1 MHFLKVLFF
10 ITLSLLTL
18 NTAGAASRSSE
29 ADRER
34 VIDQQVSYIVAGII
48 SYSRWP
54 EHNAPEKGCILGS
67 TPFLAVL
74 LDQNNHNYS
83 YTWHY
88 YQDLEDLGTD
98 SCDILYLGLLSS
110 DETNKL
116 LFEMAGK
123 PVLSISEND
132 PDCDDGSLICLSLN
146 GAGSS
151 FQVNLDAVARSGIRI
166 HPQVLKLG
174 KELRTAQ

>member
-10 ITLSLLTL
+10 ITLSFLTL
-18 NTAGAASRSSE
+18 NTAGAASQSSE

-54 EHNAPEKGCILGS
+54 ENRAPEKGCILGP
-67 TPFLAVL
+67 TPFLSVL
-74 LDQNNHNYS
+74 LDQNSHNYS

-98 SCDILYLGLLSS
+98 SSCDILYIGLPGS
-110 DETNKL
+110 DETSKL

-132 PDCDDGSLICLSLN
+132 PDCDDGSLICLNLN

-151 FQVNLDAVARSGIRI
+151 FQVCRHRRQEWNFPEFS
-166 HPQVLKLG
+166 
-174 KELRTAQ
+174 